1 MTDID
6 KKNIKYS
13 MIVNNAGIGL
23 NTSKKFDENFKDKN
37 IYGIYIEKGDIFCD
51 GTIMAKKYKIDE

>member
-6 KKNIKYS
+6 KNIKYF

-23 NTSKKFDENFKDKN
+23 NTSRKKFDENFKDKN
-37 IYGIYIEKGDIFCD
+37 IYGIYWKRRYIL
-51 GTIMAKKYKIDE
+51 